1 MAVVTRSRGSSKLKP
16 EPCVHPA
23 APARVQLTRPN
34 FRRGA
39 GRICI
44 ACARSL
50 PSPWSAMRT
59 DDPGTGTIPASATT
73 FRRRAHGICAQKA
86 REVTPPVRA
95 GPCRPFPPRRATGQG
110 GPVRLATRLLPLVV
124 FKAAPDGRSAS
135 SCDWEPLPFW
145 AGRRRQHMLRLG
157 HQRQQ
162 HQPDAD
168 GDHDQ
173 GDGEPLDL
181 FLRARHGTALPVPGI
196 GADVLG

>member
-1 MAVVTRSRGSSKLKP
+1 MYSLGVDLARFRSSQGGLAMAVVTRSRGSSKLKP

-145 AGRRRQHMLRLG
+145 ARAATAAPPPVRAPETTAPARRQW
-157 HQRQQ
+157 
-162 HQPDAD
+162 
-168 GDHDQ
+168 
-173 GDGEPLDL
+173 
-181 FLRARHGTALPVPGI
+181 
-196 GADVLG
+196 